1 MVKRVRRDVRQPV
14 ATFDPVA
21 VPAGPVRFA
30 PSLRTARE
38 LLGESALLR
47 SAA

>member
-14 ATFDPVA
+14 ATFDPVV
-21 VPAGPVRFA
+21 VPAGPVRVA

-38 LLGESALLR
+38 LLGESLLR